1 MAMKYIGPPA
11 STSVIT
17 PVVAWIVAT
26 AVLLLAYVIAP
37 ALALL
42 GASIIE
48 NGAST
53 LVFVADTVNVDA
65 SNADVAS
72 DTVSVPLSRVAL
84 LYVAVAA

>member
-1 MAMKYIGPPA
+1 MKYIGPPA

-42 GASIIE
+42 GAVVIE

-53 LVFVADTVNVDA
+53 LVFEDGTVKVDDA
-65 SNADVAS
+65 NADIDFAMS
-72 DTVSVPLSRVAL
+72 INR
-84 LYVAVAA
+84 LYVPDTEVGTFILV